1 MYSTLTMVLVACAA
15 FSLGMYLLGFYSTV
29 RHTSRRAP
37 STDSAALPA
46 LSLLKPIKGVEEELE
61 ENLRSFFAQSY
72 PGPLEIVFSSE
83 TSDDPGVL
91 VARAIAAE
99 YPDVDTRFVL
109 CDVDF
114 GLNPKVSNLAAAY
127 HAARYDLVLQ
137 SDANVRA
144 KPGYLEAIV
153 RELVAEDATLLS
165 SIVVGVGERSIGAT
179 LENLQLTA
187 LIAPSVC
194 TALHVA
200 GVTCV
205 IGKSMLMRK
214 SAIDD
219 LGGMEGVRDI
229 LCEDFILGQRVQN
242 SGRKVLLSTNI
253 LENVNRDIPADRFV
267 ARHSRWLKMRA
278 VIHFGSFVADLF
290 ANPVAWSLL
299 AMFAS
304 GFESWTV
311 ILFASMVVAKVS
323 AESFYLHR
331 LRGHGIPFTS
341 LWISP
346 LKDLVMFAIW
356 PYCLVSRSVVW
367 RGRKLRFGVE
377 SRLRPDVEGPL
388 VVRLARRLVGS
399 SAEPV

>member
-1 MYSTLTMVLVACAA
+1 MLPTLTMVLVACAA
-15 FSLGMYLLGFYSTV
+15 FSLGMFLLGFYSTI

-37 STDSAALPA
+37 RFGAETLPP

-61 ENLRSFFAQSY
+61 LNLRSFFDQAY
-72 PGPLEIVFSSE
+72 PGELEVIFSSE
-83 TSDDPGVL
+83 THDDPGIL
-91 VARAIAAE
+91 VARAIAAD
-99 YPDVDTRFVL
+99 YPHVDVRFVL

-114 GLNPKVSNLAAAY
+114 GLNPKVANLAAAY
-127 HAARYDLVLQ
+127 NVAKHELVLQ

-144 KPGYLEAIV
+144 NQGYLEAIV
-153 RELVAEDATLLS
+153 RELLAEDATLLS
-165 SIVVGVGERSIGAT
+165 SIVVGVGERSLGAT

-214 SAIDD
+214 SEIDD
-219 LGGMEGVRDI
+219 LGGMDAMRDI

-242 SGRKVLLSTNI
+242 SGRKVILSTNI
-253 LENVNRDIPADRFV
+253 LQNVNRDIPVDRFL

-290 ANPVAWSLL
+290 ANPVAWSAL
-299 AMFAS
+299 AMLSS

-311 ILFASMVVAKVS
+311 AFFFGMMSAKM
-323 AESFYLHR
+323 AGEAFFLRR
-331 LRGHGIPFTS
+331 LRGHGVKLS
-341 LWISP
+341 MLWLSP
-346 LKDLVMFAIW
+346 LKDLVMAAIW
-356 PYCLVSRSVVW
+356 PYCAVSRSVEW
-367 RGRKLRFGVE
+367 RGRKLRFGFE
-377 SRLRPDVEGPL
+377 SRLRPDTEGPL
-388 VVRLARRLVGS
+388 VVRVARRLVG
-399 SAEPV
+399 